1 MKAGWVA
8 FAAGLLACTAATAAD
23 DFAGI
28 YASSVGAYKWR
39 AVITPKGGDAYK
51 VSVKVSSAQP
61 HCLGEIEAVGRL
73 QAGRIVTQ
81 PPDQGDSCVL
91 TISRSGGGIAV
102 VEQACSMDH
111 GTSCEFTSRMTRAK
125 R

>member
-1 MKAGWVA
+1 MGSVCGGVA
-8 FAAGLLACTAATAAD
+8 RLHCGGGRLRRQIRRLCR
-23 DFAGI
+23 
-28 YASSVGAYKWR
+28 AYKWR
-39 AVITPKGGDAYK
+39 AVITSKGDDAFK
-51 VSVKVSSAQP
+51 VSVKVTSTQP

-81 PPDQGDSCVL
+81 PPNQGDSCVL
-91 TISRSGGGIAV
+91 TISRSDGGITV
-102 VEQACSMDH
+102 VEQACSVDH